1 MARDSARVV
10 PAPHGHHP
18 AGHPLLRGAVGPQ
31 QQTEEAVEPQ
41 TGAKRAGPQEPLR
54 DVRTW
59 MREAAEVLGAAPV
72 ESGGARP
79 GHLLQ
84 AMFHRPR
91 ERSPA
96 GAP

>member
-18 AGHPLLRGAVGPQ
+18 AGHPLLRGAAGPQ
-31 QQTEEAVEPQ
+31 RQAKEAIEAETVARP
-41 TGAKRAGPQEPLR
+41 ARPQEPLR

-59 MREAAEVLGAAPV
+59 TQEAAELRGAEPV
-72 ESGGARP
+72 GSGDVRF

-84 AMFHRPR
+84 AMFSKPPD
-91 ERSPA
+91 EIPA
-96 GAP
+96 APP